1 MEITFYQIKFKVLV
15 MEITILCK
23 LNFPKIQIK
32 SWSWN

>member
-15 MEITILCK
+15 IEIKILCK

-32 SWSWN
+32 AWNWN